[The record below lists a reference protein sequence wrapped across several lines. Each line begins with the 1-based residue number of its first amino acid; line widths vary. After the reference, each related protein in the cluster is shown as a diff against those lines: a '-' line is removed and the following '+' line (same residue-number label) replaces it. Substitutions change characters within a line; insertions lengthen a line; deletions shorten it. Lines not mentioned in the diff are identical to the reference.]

1 MLQVIIMVMIMIKI
15 VKNVGDYN
23 IDTNDNYKYNDKY
36 EYDEYDKYDDN
47 DDNDNDDDDDD
58 AN

>member
-1 MLQVIIMVMIMIKI
+1 MIMINI

-36 EYDEYDKYDDN
+36 EYDEYDEY

-58 AN
+58 DNDDRGKKY